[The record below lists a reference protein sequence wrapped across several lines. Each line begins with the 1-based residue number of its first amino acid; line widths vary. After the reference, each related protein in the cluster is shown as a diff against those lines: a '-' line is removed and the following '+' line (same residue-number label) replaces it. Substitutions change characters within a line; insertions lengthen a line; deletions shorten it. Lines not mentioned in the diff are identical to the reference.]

1 MIGRKPRATLL
12 KRTSMSLILRRHEAK
27 TNDKYIALRNGG
39 SIFIMPKFNHLMMDN
54 RLIEIDIPKEYYR
67 INREAI
73 ESMAKNTKLFIQ
85 NLREI

>member
-12 KRTSMSLILRRHEAK
+12 KRTSMSLILRRHDAK

-54 RLIEIDIPKEYYR
+54 KLIEIDIPKDYYR

>member
-1 MIGRKPRATLL
+1 
-12 KRTSMSLILRRHEAK
+12 MSVILRRHEAK

-54 RLIEIDIPKEYYR
+54 RLIEIDIPEHYYK

-73 ESMAKNTKLFIQ
+73 DSMAKNTQAFIQ
-85 NLREI
+85 NLKEI

>member
-1 MIGRKPRATLL
+1 MR
-12 KRTSMSLILRRHEAK
+12 RTLRRHEAN

-39 SIFIMPKFNHLMMDN
+39 SMFIMPKFNHLMMDN
-54 RLIEIDIPKEYYR
+54 RLIEIDIPEEYYR

-73 ESMAKNTKLFIQ
+73 ESMAKNTKVFIQ